1 MFLKSQNIINYSDC
15 FSSIYFS
22 DLFSALQIMAEHAGY
37 KSADEAPENAFSDA
51 ENTSKKIL
59 LKTAL

>member
-1 MFLKSQNIINYSDC
+1 
-15 FSSIYFS
+15 
-22 DLFSALQIMAEHAGY
+22 MAEHAEY

-59 LKTAL
+59 LKTALQKMLFEHEPGGAETESASISEDNK